1 MACHRSCYLFSLR
14 TQTKRFGDWSEIAG
28 HRNAYTASPRFTVL
42 KMIPTVNI
50 TRKENHISVEV
61 LIARDRKDEAL
72 HDLLV
77 TDNAGFKWSVPIR
90 VYAYD
95 AGICET

>member
-1 MACHRSCYLFSLR
+1 
-14 TQTKRFGDWSEIAG
+14 
-28 HRNAYTASPRFTVL
+28 
-42 KMIPTVNI
+42 MIPTVNI

-95 AGICET
+95 AGICETTAIGPDSSEITVEWDKTVIIRHEFNSVVTLSARYAIA